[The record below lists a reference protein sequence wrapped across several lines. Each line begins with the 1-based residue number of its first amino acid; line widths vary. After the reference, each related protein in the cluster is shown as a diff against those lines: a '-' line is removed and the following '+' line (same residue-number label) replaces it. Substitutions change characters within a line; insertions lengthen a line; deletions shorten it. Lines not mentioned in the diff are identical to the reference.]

1 VSRTWTPRSPLPGSS
16 AIEPEDGA
24 LYRLRGFRST
34 KGRIHHF
41 HLILR
46 SGDETRYS
54 LQMSLA
60 KIKRTVADH
69 RALGDLI
76 SIGPATLR
84 DFKLL
89 GVNSVAELARQ
100 NPEKLYGKLRRVTG
114 QRPDI
119 CVLDTFRAG
128 VAQAH
133 NPRLPAEQR
142 KWWYWSRRR
151 KASRKRQA
159 E

>member
-1 VSRTWTPRSPLPGSS
+1 M
-16 AIEPEDGA
+16 
-24 LYRLRGFRST
+24 
-34 KGRIHHF
+34 
-41 HLILR
+41 
-46 SGDETRYS
+46 SG
-54 LQMSLA
+54 A
-60 KIKRTVADH
+60 KIKRTAADH
-69 RALGDLI
+69 RALDDLI

-100 NPEKLYGKLRRVTG
+100 NPEKLYGKLGRVTG

-128 VAQAH
+128 VAQAR
-133 NPRLPAEQR
+133 NPRLPMEQC

-151 KASRKRQA
+151 KASQKRQA